1 MPQDARTVR
10 RYEPPRHAAQW
21 MREHGAELLS
31 KYLLHRINGLGQRGL
46 GDEPLVT
53 ARNHGKVTCGPR
65 CSGAAL

>member
-1 MPQDARTVR
+1 
-10 RYEPPRHAAQW
+10 